1 MSKSQRILIF
11 VLSLA
16 LLFVAYWA
24 SKPLPQVS
32 PEIQVLIFSALIM
45 ASFTSLLLEHFF
57 TTPTDV
63 VATTVSI
70 LLVLLPLRTILRPMA
85 PYYTALVLYSL
96 LLLVTSMSAL
106 LLLDESAAST
116 SARNR
121 ASRSL
126 KRFSTFFG
134 RGKFLY
140 VALFF
145 LALVFFVQSTSR
157 AFLVLSGYA
166 AVIVLIDPARYVASS
181 AMPAR
186 HRHFDVG
193 EIIGVQAKSTFIV
206 KLFSKRVALRRFD
219 IVEFRYA
226 MDEDQRCLRGLII
239 DNYLLNQ
246 QQWVKVLATEETTFM
261 LGGDM
266 AAPAPKRNVLYKVE
280 EASLPDALL
289 RLAGVVTEGTTIGTL
304 RFEYAYRAPL
314 AEGDLVEVLV
324 AGRRV
329 LYQVV
334 DAVTDM
340 QLLESK
346 NQTGVVVAQA
356 SQLGL
361 WDPASGGFERYGWVP
376 EVNTPVFLASALDVP
391 EVPETHIVI
400 GTLPG
405 TTVPITFDTDEP
417 LVHHL
422 AILGVTGTGK
432 SVLARHI
439 ARQIA
444 NLGTKVICVDFTDE
458 YGRRMGDPPPAP
470 IVAADEQQP
479 IFQAIDELGLEAS
492 KFRNQQTPGRIPQLE
507 QDIRTRFDRAIT
519 AFLASEA
526 SVALFP
532 LPDVSNTT
540 GILDYTKWF
549 FRVLFEIA
557 RRDREQKRR
566 LCIVIEEAHTIVPE
580 TSFLGA
586 EERRAQSL
594 VNSISQI
601 ALQGRKY
608 GVGFIVVAQRTAN
621 VSKTVLTQ
629 CNSIIAFRQ
638 FDKTSADFLA
648 NYAGTQLVSA
658 LPNLRHRQA
667 IAVGKAFRSNVPI
680 IFEVLDIPE
689 VELREA

>member
-1 MSKSQRILIF
+1 
-11 VLSLA
+11 
-16 LLFVAYWA
+16 
-24 SKPLPQVS
+24 
-32 PEIQVLIFSALIM
+32 
-45 ASFTSLLLEHFF
+45 
-57 TTPTDV
+57 
-63 VATTVSI
+63 
-70 LLVLLPLRTILRPMA
+70 
-85 PYYTALVLYSL
+85 
-96 LLLVTSMSAL
+96 
-106 LLLDESAAST
+106 
-116 SARNR
+116 
-121 ASRSL
+121 
-126 KRFSTFFG
+126 
-134 RGKFLY
+134 
-140 VALFF
+140 
-145 LALVFFVQSTSR
+145 
-157 AFLVLSGYA
+157 
-166 AVIVLIDPARYVASS
+166 
-181 AMPAR
+181 
-186 HRHFDVG
+186 
-193 EIIGVQAKSTFIV
+193 
-206 KLFSKRVALRRFD
+206 
-219 IVEFRYA
+219 
-226 MDEDQRCLRGLII
+226 
-239 DNYLLNQ
+239 
-246 QQWVKVLATEETTFM
+246 
-261 LGGDM
+261 
-266 AAPAPKRNVLYKVE
+266 
-280 EASLPDALL
+280 
-289 RLAGVVTEGTTIGTL
+289 
-304 RFEYAYRAPL
+304 
-314 AEGDLVEVLV
+314 
-324 AGRRV
+324 
-329 LYQVV
+329 
-334 DAVTDM
+334 
-340 QLLESK
+340 
-346 NQTGVVVAQA
+346 
-356 SQLGL
+356 
-361 WDPASGGFERYGWVP
+361 
-376 EVNTPVFLASALDVP
+376 
-391 EVPETHIVI
+391 
-400 GTLPG
+400 
-405 TTVPITFDTDEP
+405 
-417 LVHHL
+417 
-422 AILGVTGTGK
+422 
-432 SVLARHI
+432 
-439 ARQIA
+439 
-444 NLGTKVICVDFTDE
+444 
-458 YGRRMGDPPPAP
+458 MGDPPPAP